1 MSCYDARTRNPRWVA
16 EALTAEGSRGGEGS
30 ANRTGVPFSEDG
42 ALPRRFRA
50 SLDDFRAS
58 GFDRGHLAAAAN
70 HRGAGPEALRA
81 TFTLSNVSPQARP
94 AARRAPRR
102 AGSRAARRLAWAS
115 TATSGRGWRSS
126 RAT

>member
-16 EALTAEGSRGGEGS
+16 EALTAEGSRGGEGA

-50 SLDDFRAS
+50 ALDDFRAS

-70 HRGAGPEALRA
+70 HRGEGPDALRA
-81 TFTLSNVSPQARP
+81 TFTLSNVSPQARAQRRARLTIFAP
-94 AARRAPRR
+94 AADLPPGA
-102 AGSRAARRLAWAS
+102 
-115 TATSGRGWRSS
+115 GWRGL
-126 RAT
+126 